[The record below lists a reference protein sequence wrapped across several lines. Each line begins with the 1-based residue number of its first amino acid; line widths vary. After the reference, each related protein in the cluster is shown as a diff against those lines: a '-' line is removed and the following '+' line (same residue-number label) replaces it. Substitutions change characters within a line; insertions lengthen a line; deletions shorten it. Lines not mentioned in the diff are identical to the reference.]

1 MESQGSDLSGFT
13 EEIIYVI
20 GIPGFMNSVRR
31 KYLVVRFKALED
43 MSPERKKT
51 TPQNRSDLLH

>member
-43 MSPERKKT
+43 MSPERKKNDAT
-51 TPQNRSDLLH
+51 K